1 MKPVDRSELLDLG
14 SYERIRDR
22 FRQRVVALK
31 RQRRLELGSNMSL
44 VFENHDT
51 VLLQIQEMLRTERI
65 SDERAI
71 AHELETYN
79 ELIPRPGQL
88 SATLFIEYED
98 AAQRRVMLER
108 LATLR
113 ESVHLRIGERRAT
126 ARFGT
131 HFGEELDRLPAVNY
145 LTFDPGP
152 EAGAALAGTELGAA
166 IEITHP
172 DYPLVLEL
180 PPQLRRELASDLSVG

>member
-1 MKPVDRSELLDLG
+1 MKRVARGELLDLAA
-14 SYERIRDR
+14 YEPIRDR
-22 FRQRVVALK
+22 FRQRVIELK
-31 RQRRLELGSNMSL
+31 KRRRIAIGPHMSV

-79 ELIPRPGQL
+79 DLIADDGGL
-88 SATLFIEYED
+88 CGTLFIEYDD

-108 LATLR
+108 FASLR
-113 ESVHLRIGERRAT
+113 DQVHLSIGGYQVT

-131 HFGEELDRLPAVNY
+131 HFGEEMDRLPAVNY
-145 LTFDPGP
+145 VTFDVGKQR
-152 EAGAALAGTELGAA
+152 AAALRDAA
-166 IEITHP
+166 LPAVLEVSHP
-172 DYPLVLEL
+172 DYTQRVALSPEL
-180 PPQLRRELASDLSVG
+180 RAELAADLES